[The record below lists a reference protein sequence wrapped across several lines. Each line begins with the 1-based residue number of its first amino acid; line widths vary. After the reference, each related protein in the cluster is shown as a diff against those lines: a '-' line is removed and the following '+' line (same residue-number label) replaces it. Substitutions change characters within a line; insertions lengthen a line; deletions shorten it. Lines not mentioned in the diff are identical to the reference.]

1 MTPTLVVTLIGAGVT
16 LRGPYRYPLIHPHEF
31 LLMAIPLMDIR
42 LMDIQLRGPPT
53 ARISIS
59 DWIMRGAKRLTIER
73 MVPAGNN
80 WRKTMHASPGLSV
93 NSAYAEFA

>member
-1 MTPTLVVTLIGAGVT
+1 
-16 LRGPYRYPLIHPHEF
+16 
-31 LLMAIPLMDIR
+31 
-42 LMDIQLRGPPT
+42 
-53 ARISIS
+53 
-59 DWIMRGAKRLTIER
+59 